1 MNAPYGAYPEDTPPE
16 AETAEERFFPL
27 KSLLTLL
34 AGILRGELESSAN
47 GVELQFD
54 ATE

>member
-1 MNAPYGAYPEDTPPE
+1 MCDCVYRYRDPLCVVDSHRCRG
-16 AETAEERFFPL
+16 FFPL
-27 KSLLTLL
+27 KSLTLR
-34 AGILRGELESSAN
+34 AGILRAELESSAN